1 MVHRALMLAA
11 CLCVA
16 QIRGDT
22 VTPTISGNIGDR
34 EKAGQELAKRVLS
47 MAPRQNSQVNGILK
61 IRDAEGRTTDI
72 PVSSEVVVDGNTWQV
87 SYLAKPAASRAEE
100 KLTILHAVERP
111 NEYLYS
117 KASSA
122 GVLPPPQRLAPAQA
136 NIPFAGSD
144 FWLTDLG
151 LEFLHWPK
159 QRLIKTEMRHSTWCN
174 VLESINPVATSGYA
188 RVLSW
193 LDKESGGPVMA
204 EGYDQ
209 SGRLLKEFSIRGFAK
224 VQGEYQLKEM
234 QIRSTQAKTR
244 TRLEFELDNK

>member
-1 MVHRALMLAA
+1 MIHRALMLAA

-22 VTPTISGNIGDR
+22 ITPTISGDIGDP
-34 EKAGQELAKRVLS
+34 EKAGQELAKKVLS
-47 MAPRQNSQVNGILK
+47 MAPRENSQVSGILK
-61 IRDAEGRTTDI
+61 IRDADKRMTEI
-72 PVSSEVVVDGNTWQV
+72 PVSSEVVVNGNTWQTRYV
-87 SYLAKPAASRAEE
+87 AKPAAPAAQET
-100 KLTILHAVERP
+100 LTIVHTAGRP

-122 GVLPPPQRLAPAQA
+122 GVSPPPQRLAPAQA
-136 NIPFAGSD
+136 NIAFARSD

-159 QRLIKTEMRHSTWCN
+159 QRLIKTDMRHGTWCN
-174 VLESINPVATSGYA
+174 VLESINPVPKSGYA

-209 SGRLLKEFSIRGFAK
+209 SDRLLKEFSIKGFAK
-224 VQGEYQLKEM
+224 VQGEYQLKEL
-234 QIRSTQAKTR
+234 QIQTPRTKTR
-244 TRLEFELDNK
+244 TRLEFELQNK